1 MDNKKS
7 IMVEVDESTE
17 EIMNEIKESFE
28 GSLDKGFSSMKDGF
42 TDDIIKKLMGLD
54 VFKMTPEQLRKL
66 KEDTQ
71 QLINSVSPIESGI
84 KAQQTAIATTQTAIN
99 EIGTKISDAKW
110 ADIRSQ
116 IDALKAASDRQNE
129 QIATIMTEIE
139 KIQETLGIIVHLV
152 TPFWKRWRKSD
163 KNENNE

>member
-1 MDNKKS
+1 MDTKKS
-7 IMVEVDESTE
+7 IMVEVDESTQ
-17 EIMNEIKESFE
+17 EIMNDIQESFE
-28 GSLDKGFSSMKDGF
+28 DCLTEGFSTMKDGF

-71 QLINSVSPIESGI
+71 HLINSVSPIESGI
-84 KAQQTAIATTQTAIN
+84 KAQQSAIATTQTAIN
-99 EIGTKISDAKW
+99 EIGTKINDAKW

-116 IDALKAASDRQNE
+116 IDALKAASDSQNE
-129 QIATIMTEIE
+129 QITSILTEIE

-163 KNENNE
+163 KNENDK